1 MIISTICIKLG
12 ENNKMKIIIK
22 LKDRINNLKI
32 RRKLI
37 FSYVIV
43 VLLPVLIVGI
53 YLTSGMRKM
62 VMDKAVN
69 EAYTNADRIQY
80 RLTEVIKIVNDVS
93 DRIYFNERLRNIVRK
108 QYKSTAEAVNV
119 YNDNPIFD
127 EYMRYYKEIASIRFY
142 VDNETMLDDSQFIKT
157 TEDIRKTSWYKE
169 AIEGS
174 GRITWTYRYDE
185 IVRQNYLSLTRVVR
199 YDNVNRLGVLVININ
214 EESLRAIIK
223 DEPFNTILSI
233 NNGTVVTSNDK
244 ESGKDISSL
253 VSSEQLLSSR
263 KNYKFTQDYKK
274 QKSNIIMN
282 SFAVEKS
289 SSSYFQILTIMPIR
303 QITNNANQI
312 SFRAFSII
320 ALSLIIA
327 ILLIVIFSK
336 TFSDRIIM
344 LRGVMRRVVSGD
356 FNIEEHIAGE
366 DEIGELYEDL
376 HKMMESIKQLINEVY
391 LEKLQKEQLSN
402 KQREVEFKMLASQIN
417 PHFLYNTLETIR
429 MKALI
434 SGQKEL
440 ANTVKMLGKIMR
452 RNLEAGQNLVPL
464 QSEIELMK
472 GYLDIQKLR
481 FGDRINY
488 SIQVLADIEHY
499 EVLPLLLQPIVENA
513 FVHGLEGKE
522 GQGIIDIVINEDE
535 DLLVIDVIDNGLGID
550 EERLNYVYRKIN
562 NLSEGSKKS
571 IGLSN
576 VNQRIRLCY
585 GEGYGI
591 KVTSQKGQ
599 GTKVSI
605 YLPMVGG
612 LKYVEGFNS

>member
-1 MIISTICIKLG
+1 
-12 ENNKMKIIIK
+12 MKIIIK
-22 LKDRINNLKI
+22 LKNKINNLKI
-32 RRKLI
+32 RKKLI

-43 VLLPVLIVGI
+43 VLLPVLIVGM

-62 VMDKAVN
+62 VMDKALN
-69 EAYTNADRIQY
+69 EAYTNADRIQD
-80 RLTEVIKIVNDVS
+80 RLTEVIKIANDVS
-93 DRIYFNERLRNIVRK
+93 DRMYFNEKLKSIVHK
-108 QYKSTAEAVNV
+108 QYKSVAEAVNV
-119 YNDNPIFD
+119 YNDNVIFD

-142 VDNETMLDDSQFIKT
+142 VDNETMLDDSQFVKT
-157 TEDIRKTSWYKE
+157 TDNIRSTSWYKE
-169 AIEGS
+169 AIEGN
-174 GRITWTYRYDE
+174 GRIIWTYRYDE
-185 IVRQNYLSLTRVVR
+185 IVRQNYLSLTRVVK
-199 YDNVNRLGVLVININ
+199 YDNIKKLGVLVININ

-223 DEPFNTILSI
+223 GEPFNTILSM
-233 NNGTVVTSNDK
+233 NNGFVITSNDK
-244 ESGKDISSL
+244 EAVKNISYL
-253 VSSEQLLSSR
+253 VSVDQLFNNM
-263 KNYKFTQDYKK
+263 KNYKFTHDYKG

-282 SFAVEKS
+282 SFAVEKAS
-289 SSSYFQILTIMPIR
+289 NSYFQILTIMPIS

-344 LRGVMRRVVSGD
+344 LRGEMHRVVSGD
-356 FNIEEHIAGE
+356 FNIEERIAGE

-429 MKALI
+429 MKAHI
-434 SGQKEL
+434 SGQKEI

-452 RNLEAGQNLVPL
+452 RNIEVTQNLVSL

-481 FGDRINY
+481 FGDRIDY
-488 SIQVLADIEHY
+488 SVQVLADIENY

-522 GQGIIDIVINEDE
+522 GQGIIDIVIIEEE
-535 DLLVIDVIDNGLGID
+535 DLLVIDIIDNGLGID
-550 EERLNYVYRKIN
+550 EEKLNYVYRKIN
-562 NLSEGSKKS
+562 NLSEGTKKS

-576 VNQRIRLCY
+576 VNQRIKLCY

-591 KVTSQKGQ
+591 KVSSQKGL

-605 YLPMVGG
+605 YLPMIGG
-612 LKYVEGFNS
+612 LKHVEGFNS